1 MDLASISMKDL
12 ADRLG
17 VGVATLYRYVS
28 DRTELVRLASARAA
42 HRTFPRDTGQ
52 PWPELLTGYAESI
65 YSALSVS
72 PMLLHAYVDG
82 HIGPELE
89 IEFAD
94 SFLAA
99 MKKRGFDPRTAME
112 IFQVMGVI
120 AVGSAV
126 ATAHATAARNR
137 AGPFGKTLKKLLATR
152 EADELPALRDA
163 VDHYIC
169 VAGDPDWSK
178 AVRRLIESVAAER
191 SETPA

>member
-99 MKKRGFDPRTAME
+99 MKKRGFVCGCASKVRS
-112 IFQVMGVI
+112 IRRY
-120 AVGSAV
+120 SAPCWMRPPDDHGRSDRPYLPV
-126 ATAHATAARNR
+126 LRRDRHAARDR
-137 AGPFGKTLKKLLATR
+137 QSGPDGAGGA
-152 EADELPALRDA
+152 
-163 VDHYIC
+163 
-169 VAGDPDWSK
+169 
-178 AVRRLIESVAAER
+178 R
-191 SETPA
+191 S